1 MPPFW
6 RSLYWLSKRQSLF
19 GQRQVSGEL
28 LYTISMRP
36 LTQIFL
42 WKKCLSQVYD
52 YLFSNL
58 LKYKMLNLYHKTL
71 YNKRK
76 SNIIGTKHSSRY
88 QEKAKG
94 CCRLLQNR
102 ECNLKAS
109 APLWFLHPAHVK
121 PLIVS
126 GLCKSF
132 FALDLTKHWYSFPT
146 FECTRN
152 REIKQLHN
160 IGQWSWHSWYSG
172 RFRHQRSAVRIQ
184 SSAKNY
190 NEDWLL
196 STVLKI
202 RK

>member
-94 CCRLLQNR
+94 CCGPLQNR

-160 IGQWSWHSWYSG
+160 IGQWSWHSW
-172 RFRHQRSAVRIQ
+172 
-184 SSAKNY
+184 
-190 NEDWLL
+190 
-196 STVLKI
+196 
-202 RK
+202 

>member
-1 MPPFW
+1 MPSKINLKKAFVEKRFSSWNILFSFEAMPPFW

-94 CCRLLQNR
+94 CCRPLQNR

-160 IGQWSWHSWYSG
+160 IGQWSWHSW
-172 RFRHQRSAVRIQ
+172 
-184 SSAKNY
+184 
-190 NEDWLL
+190 
-196 STVLKI
+196 
-202 RK
+202 